1 MMKNIAIKV
10 EGLVTKFGKQVVHNR
25 LDLTVHKGEV
35 LGVVGG
41 SGSGKTVLLNT
52 IVGLNEPAKGKIEV
66 LGINRFAPN
75 AQTILASK
83 WGVLFQNGA
92 LFSSMNVMENIM
104 VPMREVLH
112 LPEKLCQEL
121 APTKLSMVGL
131 SDDTLDKFPRE
142 LSGGMIK
149 RVALARAL
157 ALDAELLFL
166 DEPTSGLDPIAAAE
180 FDQLIKRLRSNLNL
194 TIFMITHD
202 LNTLFNVCDRVAVI
216 VDKGVIVDKL
226 ERIVEN
232 QHPWIQAYFKGI
244 RGKALLEM
252 KYGDKG

>member
-1 MMKNIAIKV
+1 MKEIAIKV
-10 EGLVTKFGKQVVHNR
+10 TGLVTKFGKQVVHDN
-25 LDLTVHKGEV
+25 LDLTVYQGEV

-41 SGSGKTVLLNT
+41 SGSGKTVLLNA
-52 IVGLNEPAKGKIEV
+52 ILGLNEPAHGQIEV
-66 LGINRFAPN
+66 LGVNRFSRN
-75 AQTILASK
+75 ALKVLASK

-112 LPEKLCQEL
+112 LPEEICRGIAPIKLQ
-121 APTKLSMVGL
+121 MVGL
-131 SDDTLDKFPRE
+131 EEDVLYKFPRE

-180 FDQLIKRLRSNLNL
+180 FDQLIKRLQSNLNL

-202 LNTLFNVCDRVAVI
+202 LDTLFNVCDRVAVI
-216 VDKGVIVDKL
+216 VDKNVIVDKL

-232 QHPWIQAYFKGI
+232 PHPWIHAYFKGI
-244 RGKALLEM
+244 RGKALLGM
-252 KYGDKG
+252 KHGNKS